1 MPPEAGPEQGSSSVD
16 RPAGLHAAR
25 LLTMADV
32 LLGAISGMVF
42 VIYGVF
48 VLARPEQIRS

>member
-1 MPPEAGPEQGSSSVD
+1 
-16 RPAGLHAAR
+16 
-25 LLTMADV
+25 MADV

-48 VLARPEQIRS
+48 VLARPEQLGS